1 MKLIEWLFGNGDRE
15 DDSGQAGEPEPE
27 STLGVHIVRYVSE
40 TFSEVSLTEQ
50 DLQLLT
56 VVGLPDSAAPFLS
69 FHQEPAMIPWA
80 QADGQIPIELGHLV
94 EIGSDGSGDPI
105 CVTTNGHVI
114 KLNHGNGFEA
124 MFMNSS
130 VCLLA
135 EFLET
140 YRILWEKVRPP
151 DSGRGQDHAC
161 VENTL
166 RFATEELREKDPPAI
181 VQDTFWQDAL
191 FEIGNQ
197 T

>member
-1 MKLIEWLFGNGDRE
+1 MKLIEWLFGKGDRN
-15 DDSGQAGEPEPE
+15 DDSGQPGEHAPE
-27 STLGVHIVRYVSE
+27 STFRVHVVRYVSG
-40 TFSEVSLTEQ
+40 TFSEVSLTER

-56 VVGLPDSAAPFLS
+56 VVGLPDLAAPFLS
-69 FHQEPAMIPWA
+69 FHQEPVMIPWA

-105 CVTTNGHVI
+105 CVTKHGHVM
-114 KLNHGNGFEA
+114 KLNHDNGFEA

-140 YRILWEKVRPP
+140 YRILWEKVRLS
-151 DSGRGQDHAC
+151 DSGQGQDHAY

-181 VQDTFWQDAL
+181 GPGAFWQDAL
-191 FEIGNQ
+191 VELGNQ